1 MQKNIFKVL
10 AVLMIIGLLAGALAP
25 LLLSFGSLNPSD
37 ANQEEIIEDST
48 LIQIDPEVST
58 EEVVD

>member
-10 AVLMIIGLLAGALAP
+10 AVLMIIGLLAGAMAP
-25 LLLSFGSLNPSD
+25 FLLSFGSLNPSD
-37 ANQEEIIEDST
+37 VTTEDQET
-48 LIQIDPEVST
+48 TTVEVSPEASP

>member
-37 ANQEEIIEDST
+37 AQDQETTDIEVT
-48 LIQIDPEVST
+48 PEVST

>member
-37 ANQEEIIEDST
+37 ANQDQETIEIT
-48 LIQIDPEVST
+48 TEVLP

>member
-25 LLLSFGSLNPSD
+25 FLLSFGSLNPSD
-37 ANQEEIIEDST
+37 ANQEETIEVT
-48 LIQIDPEVST
+48 TEVLPQ
-58 EEVVD
+58 EVVD

>member
-25 LLLSFGSLNPSD
+25 LLLSFGSLNSSD
-37 ANQEEIIEDST
+37 AQDQETTDIEVT
-48 LIQIDPEVST
+48 PEVST

>member
-25 LLLSFGSLNPSD
+25 FLLSFGSLNPSD
-37 ANQEEIIEDST
+37 ANQDQETTDIGLT
-48 LIQIDPEVST
+48 PEVST